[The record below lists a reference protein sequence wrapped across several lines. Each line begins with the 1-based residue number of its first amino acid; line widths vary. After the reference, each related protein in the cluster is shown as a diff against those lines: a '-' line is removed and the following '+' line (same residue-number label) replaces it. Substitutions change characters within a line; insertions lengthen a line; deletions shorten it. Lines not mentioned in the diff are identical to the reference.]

1 MWNVWG
7 EKRVYIICIF
17 FFKTE
22 SDSLW
27 MVQHSN
33 TSFYFNI
40 SQRKQNSGTPPA
52 CSSYVELSLTLVWTC
67 ECLTDDGS
75 LYVKPDAKSFTRSE
89 QRGVL
94 VEVPHLPVNSK
105 QMTDS
110 YLISTQNKI
119 IRILTQCQINIVWV
133 TFQFLSAVIRMNT
146 VFTDTTPLFLV

>member
-1 MWNVWG
+1 MASEVSSTFSPTQKKSIVS
-7 EKRVYIICIF
+7 KRCETSEARKEFILPVFF

-27 MVQHSN
+27 IVQHSN

-119 IRILTQCQINIVWV
+119 IRILTQCQINIV
-133 TFQFLSAVIRMNT
+133 
-146 VFTDTTPLFLV
+146 